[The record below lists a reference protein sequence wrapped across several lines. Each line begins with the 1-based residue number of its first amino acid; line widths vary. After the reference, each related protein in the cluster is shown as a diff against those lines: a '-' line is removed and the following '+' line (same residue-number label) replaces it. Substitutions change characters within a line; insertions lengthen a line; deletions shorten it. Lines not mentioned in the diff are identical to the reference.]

1 METTFSSEI
10 YSYFKVLIVPCGM
23 ETRFSAISMFLK
35 SVLIVPCGMETAS
48 NYFVPICHNSINCTL
63 WNGNTILRQ

>member
-23 ETRFSAISMFLK
+23 ETEEAK
-35 SVLIVPCGMETAS
+35 AKYATQEK
-48 NYFVPICHNSINCTL
+48 Y
-63 WNGNTILRQ
+63 